1 MADDPPIAAIAAL
14 IGDPA
19 RANMLTALMDGQALT
34 VTELS
39 GIAGVALPTASG
51 HLTRMSEAG
60 LVAQASQGRHRYY
73 RLASPAVAGMLEAL
87 MQFAADTA
95 KPRARPGPREPMLRE
110 ARVCYDHL
118 AGRRAV
124 AMAEALRAK
133 ALVTGDHV
141 TPAGEAFFGELGID
155 VAAMRRARRPLC
167 RTCLDWSERRDHLAG
182 ALGAGILT
190 HVLAEGWAV
199 RDTGRVVRFT
209 ARGAAAF
216 EAAFGLA

>member
-34 VTELS
+34 VSELA
-39 GIAGVALPTASG
+39 GLAGVALPTASG

-73 RLASPAVAGMLEAL
+73 RLASPGVAEMLEAL
-87 MQFAADTA
+87 MQFAANSA
-95 KPRARPGPREPMLRE
+95 RPRVRPGPREPMLRE

-124 AMAEALRAK
+124 ALADALAARG
-133 ALVTGDHV
+133 LVTGDQV
-141 TPAGEAFFGELGID
+141 SAAGEAFLAGLGLD
-155 VAAMRRARRPLC
+155 VAAMKMARRPLC
-167 RTCLDWSERRDHLAG
+167 RTCLDWSERRNHLAG
-182 ALGAGILT
+182 ALGAGILS
-190 HVLAEGWAV
+190 HVLAQGWAV
-199 RDTGRVVRFT
+199 REAGRVVRFT
-209 ARGAAAF
+209 PRGGAAF
-216 EAAFGLA
+216 EAAFGL